1 MLNIAELIRSLSWNR
16 VPPQTREKFH
26 IWLHFGVWYILNG
39 SFYGFIVCLVWR
51 RFVYIERCRT
61 RIRIHTSQTFSI
73 VVLVKL
79 CWTIQIT
86 NNNENRNWDNLE
98 NDTIQTVE
106 MGIRTE
112 KWVSITAEISTKVN
126 NMLIK

>member
-1 MLNIAELIRSLSWNR
+1 MDRFTVSS
-16 VPPQTREKFH
+16 F
-26 IWLHFGVWYILNG
+26 VWFEEDSCILNDDMH
-39 SFYGFIVCLVWR
+39 GFA
-51 RFVYIERCRT
+51 YI
-61 RIRIHTSQTFSI
+61 HLKHFPI

-106 MGIRTE
+106 MGIWTE

>member
-1 MLNIAELIRSLSWNR
+1 MSCTDS
-16 VPPQTREKFH
+16 
-26 IWLHFGVWYILNG
+26 
-39 SFYGFIVCLVWR
+39 
-51 RFVYIERCRT
+51 
-61 RIRIHTSQTFSI
+61 HTSQTFSI

-106 MGIRTE
+106 MGIWTE